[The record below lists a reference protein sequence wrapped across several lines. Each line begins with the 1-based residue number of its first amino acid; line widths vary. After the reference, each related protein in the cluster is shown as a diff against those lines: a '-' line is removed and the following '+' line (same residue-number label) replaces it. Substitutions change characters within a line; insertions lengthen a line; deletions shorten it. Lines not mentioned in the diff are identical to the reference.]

1 MNTAIRDFQLDQ
13 AILLQDRIAQKT
25 REYIAVNRIVTLFV
39 KHGVVSDYTLWAKSD
54 EVLSDLGF
62 AYDEIWEVAS

>member
-1 MNTAIRDFQLDQ
+1 MAINDINNFQLDQ
-13 AILLQDRIAQKT
+13 AILLQDQIQKKT
-25 REYIAVNRIVTLFV
+25 GEYVAVQRIVSLYV

-62 AYDEIWEVAS
+62 AYDEIFEVA

>member
-1 MNTAIRDFQLDQ
+1 MAINDINNFQLDQ
-13 AILLQDRIAQKT
+13 AILLQDQIQKKT
-25 REYIAVNRIVTLFV
+25 GEYVAVTRIVSLYV

-62 AYDEIWEVAS
+62 AYDEIFEVA